1 MTDSEVTD
9 SREEQLHP
17 LVGQIESRVRP
28 GHPFSIRLPSRPGP
42 QFETLSGLYF
52 LARCS
57 TAVGTE
63 RGDDFSVFPR
73 LPLFVCGRQAH
84 DKYDRWQVY
93 SPANPAENGT
103 QPEPALEGGRH
114 SRGGGSDWLAQRAS
128 GDLLNLLGPFGNGFD
143 LMQGPQNLLI
153 LVDIREEPSWFWLLL
168 PLCEQALDRG
178 SRVTLLIRTTDDG
191 SVSGLVRQ
199 LPVQVEART
208 VSNERQW
215 LDQIQSTIAW
225 SDQLCAGVPPEFYGD
240 LLGIVKSAR
249 FRVDRNFAQ
258 VLVRADLLCG
268 VGACLACAVPTARG
282 GYTRACVH
290 GPVFDLTALAA

>member
-1 MTDSEVTD
+1 M
-9 SREEQLHP
+9 
-17 LVGQIESRVRP
+17 GQIESRVRP
-28 GHPFSIRLPSRPGP
+28 SHPFSIRLPSKAGP

-57 TAVGTE
+57 TAVGAE

-93 SPANPAENGT
+93 SPANPAENGA
-103 QPEPALEGGRH
+103 QPEPAPEAGRH

-128 GDLLNLLGPFGNGFD
+128 GDLLNLLGPFGNGFT
-143 LMQGPQNLLI
+143 LTPGPHNLLI

-178 SRVTLLIRTTDDG
+178 SRVTLLIRATDDG

-215 LDQIQSTIAW
+215 FDQIQSTIAW
-225 SDQLCAGVPPEFYGD
+225 SDQLCAGVPPESYGD
-240 LLGIVKSAR
+240 LLGIVRSAR